1 MATAKRSEEGLPCPS
16 FSRRCRLLVRE
27 QKARFYI
34 LRRCVM
40 MLVCW
45 NLRPPLRHH
54 ETFSAAISPCPIPC
68 NHATELSLDEI
79 AITKEAYILL

>member
-34 LRRCVM
+34 LRRCIM

-45 NLRPPLRHH
+45 SDRGDL
-54 ETFSAAISPCPIPC
+54 
-68 NHATELSLDEI
+68 
-79 AITKEAYILL
+79 

>member
-34 LRRCVM
+34 LRRCIM
-40 MLVCW
+40 MLKRFHVIFFIRKM
-45 NLRPPLRHH
+45 NAEFVFAPTVHVSILVSDLQPPLQQFTI
-54 ETFSAAISPCPIPC
+54 E
-68 NHATELSLDEI
+68 
-79 AITKEAYILL
+79 K

>member
-40 MLVCW
+40 MLKRFHVCHLLGQE
-45 NLRPPLRHH
+45 NGYRVCLG
-54 ETFSAAISPCPIPC
+54 
-68 NHATELSLDEI
+68 
-79 AITKEAYILL
+79 AY